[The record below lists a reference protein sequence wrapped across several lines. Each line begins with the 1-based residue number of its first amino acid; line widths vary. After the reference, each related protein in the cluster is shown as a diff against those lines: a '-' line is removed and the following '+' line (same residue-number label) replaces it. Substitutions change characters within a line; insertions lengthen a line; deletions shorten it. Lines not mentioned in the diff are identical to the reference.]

1 MSPDEAALCEAAH
14 RSRAAANVAT
24 RSAVEAAVDA
34 AVKEASEFVAENAV
48 EYRRLKVR
56 FARVRRRGSDMQY
69 FSRFQAQSEELER
82 CREEALQAGG
92 YSSLEVLR
100 SEAEQLK
107 ADVEE
112 MEDDLRQHI
121 GTFR

>member
-56 FARVRRRGSDMQY
+56 FARVSGDAEAICNTFRASRLNRRNLKGVVQKPSRRADIRA
-69 FSRFQAQSEELER
+69 SRFS
-82 CREEALQAGG
+82 GPKP
-92 YSSLEVLR
+92 SS
-100 SEAEQLK
+100 
-107 ADVEE
+107 
-112 MEDDLRQHI
+112 
-121 GTFR
+121 